1 MSIPK
6 IHGCDLKSLL
16 WIGSPRE
23 GILLLSLPALKR
35 ARGRVVSFH
44 NSGRR
49 RGAVSF
55 PQLHFPNGQ
64 MLETGGWSIPSSNR
78 GLEASERLPGET
90 TLACVCA
97 ARTLGGSRAGT
108 TLACDVTEPRQAL
121 RCGKIPALEPDRLAS
136 SVCSGASC
144 GQNFPV
150 KEEYQ

>member
-1 MSIPK
+1 M
-6 IHGCDLKSLL
+6 
-16 WIGSPRE
+16 
-23 GILLLSLPALKR
+23 SLPALKW

-49 RGAVSF
+49 RGGVSF

-64 MLETGGWSIPSSNR
+64 MLETGEWSIPSLRTEAWRPLR
-78 GLEASERLPGET
+78 GVPGET

-97 ARTLGGSRAGT
+97 ARTLGGSRTGT

-121 RCGKIPALEPDRLAS
+121 RCGKIPALKPARLAS
-136 SVCSGASC
+136 CVCSGASC